1 MRVNFPAA
9 VALWLHFSSSATVC
23 AARAHRTAP
32 HRTAPHRTAPRH
44 ATPRHPP
51 GRARLLASPS
61 SIPHP
66 NRTRPPQREHPP
78 RITLPVVI
86 RLASHSRQQIPS
98 PSATH
103 CHHHCHFA
111 PSAHHRGTPSALTAR
126 SALPRAPPQLHATD
140 PRSPLPAP
148 RSPAPPRARSP
159 APSRPDTVE
168 DSSHRDPTRGTL
180 SGEPPPTPRTP
191 RNARSWPRTR
201 ATTRRRENFSR
212 LLPALERSERASAT
226 PGASERIDRDSAD
239 PTIAPPGARCPPT
252 AHDFRLSLS
261 DAAYE

>member
-23 AARAHRTAP
+23 AARARTIPHRTTP
-32 HRTAPHRTAPRH
+32 HRTA
-44 ATPRHPP
+44 HPP
-51 GRARLLASPS
+51 ARARLLASPPS
-61 SIPHP
+61 MPHP

-126 SALPRAPPQLHATD
+126 SALPRMSPRLH
-140 PRSPLPAP
+140 
-148 RSPAPPRARSP
+148 
-159 APSRPDTVE
+159 
-168 DSSHRDPTRGTL
+168 
-180 SGEPPPTPRTP
+180 
-191 RNARSWPRTR
+191 
-201 ATTRRRENFSR
+201 
-212 LLPALERSERASAT
+212 

-239 PTIAPPGARCPPT
+239 PTIARPGACWPPR

-261 DAAYE
+261 DAVYE